1 MAGEFIASL
10 IKDGRGVTLFVKK
23 NNISAQKLYRGLGFT
38 VMGDYRITYY

>member
-1 MAGEFIASL
+1 MAAEFVASL

-23 NNISAQKLYRGLGFT
+23 NNIPAKKLYRALGFA